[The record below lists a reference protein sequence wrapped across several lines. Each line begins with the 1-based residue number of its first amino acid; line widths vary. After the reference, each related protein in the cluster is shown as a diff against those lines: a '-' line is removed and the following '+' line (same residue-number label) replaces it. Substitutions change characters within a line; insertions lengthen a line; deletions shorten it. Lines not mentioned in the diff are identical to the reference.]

1 MVGSSIQHHM
11 AVTLVAIVTTVAT
24 LSVTYHLLKRSQC
37 LTVNVVPQAQAD
49 SSLHNC
55 AVRL

>member
-11 AVTLVAIVTTVAT
+11 AVTLVAIITTVTT

-37 LTVNVVPQAQAD
+37 LTINIAPD
-49 SSLHNC
+49 SLTESRLRTC